1 MFTTTLEGEDQILNR
16 MEAFNKDVW
25 RALQT
30 DVKRATD
37 LIGASAR
44 GMIPANPTSPTE
56 AQGWLST
63 GRLGWSQQSVAGS
76 IKPKFRSRQVRGRRY
91 VMGLVDM
98 NNPAGSLYSL
108 AGSKTSTQFGDLMN
122 DFWGTKY
129 PRALGPAW
137 TMHVDK
143 TREAIQKAVDDA
155 ARKVAL

>member
-1 MFTTTLEGEDQILNR
+1 MFTATVTGEDQIMNR

-25 RALQT
+25 RALQK
-30 DVKRATD
+30 DVKAATD

-63 GRLGWSQQSVAGS
+63 GRLGWSQASVTKS
-76 IKPKFRSRQVRGRRY
+76 IKPKFRSRQMGGRRY
-91 VMGLVDM
+91 VLGLVDM
-98 NNPAGSLYSL
+98 NNPAGSLWTL

-122 DFWGTKY
+122 DLWETKY
-129 PRALGPAW
+129 PRAMGPAW
-137 TMHVDK
+137 TMNVDK
-143 TREAIQKAVDDA
+143 AREAIQKAVDDA